1 MTFMTITLESF
12 QARDQPPGEDEEA
25 HHQPDVD
32 QVHREILYR
41 QSVYLPRRKNGVKMV
56 LPIVKKRSKLVQDS
70 EMLVKVY

>member
-1 MTFMTITLESF
+1 MTFMATTLESL

-56 LPIVKKRSKLVQDS
+56 VRIVKKRSKLAQDS
-70 EMLVKVY
+70 EMWVKVY

>member
-1 MTFMTITLESF
+1 MPTTLESL
-12 QARDQPPGEDEEA
+12 QAQDQPPGEDEET

-41 QSVYLPRRKNGVKMV
+41 QSVYLSRRKNGVKMV
-56 LPIVKKRSKLVQDS
+56 VCIVKKRSKLVQDS